1 MNMTRISSMNMK
13 TCDDEGDGVDDDD
26 DDGTDNGS
34 LRRSTYRPY
43 APK

>member
-13 TCDDEGDGVDDDD
+13 TCDDEGDDVVDD

>member
-13 TCDDEGDGVDDDD
+13 TCDDEGDDVDD